1 MSARLLPVM
10 TKAGAFGATL
20 LREARH
26 SSTLP
31 GKTGE
36 VPCK

>member
-1 MSARLLPVM
+1 M

-20 LREARH
+20 LREGR
-26 SSTLP
+26 TFIDLP

-36 VPCK
+36 MPCG